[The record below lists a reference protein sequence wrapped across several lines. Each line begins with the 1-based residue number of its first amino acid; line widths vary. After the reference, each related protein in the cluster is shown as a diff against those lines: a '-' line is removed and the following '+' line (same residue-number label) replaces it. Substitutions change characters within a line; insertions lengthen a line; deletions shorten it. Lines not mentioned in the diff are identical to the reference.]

1 MSRDDGGRAS
11 RSEPERGSERLICRT
26 LLEVVGELG
35 YGAARVED
43 LIARGACSRSGFYQY
58 FADKRECFRVAY
70 TQEVEALGAAML
82 GACES
87 NPDWTQGLIASL
99 RTLLEFVAA
108 HPSTALALLVEGR
121 GSDEAVTTAQH
132 QVVERLAR
140 ALDGARRQPGSRH
153 SAPPSTATLM
163 IGAVENLLRGL
174 LVSGKGDQA
183 PTLLGD
189 LTYLIVQSY
198 FSEDVAFAAM
208 DTAKA
213 S

>member
-11 RSEPERGSERLICRT
+11 NSEPERGSTRLICRT
-26 LLEVVGELG
+26 MLEVVGELG

-43 LIARGACSRSGFYQY
+43 LVGRGACSRNGFYQH
-58 FADKRECFRVAY
+58 FADKRACFRVAY
-70 TQEVEALGAAML
+70 TQEVEALGAEML
-82 GACES
+82 EACGS
-87 NPDWTQGLIASL
+87 DPDWTRGLIASL

-108 HPSTALALLVEGR
+108 NPSVALALLVEGR
-121 GSDEAVTTAQH
+121 GCDEAVTTAQN
-132 QVVERLAR
+132 QVVERLTH

-198 FSEDVAFAAM
+198 FGEDEAFAAM
-208 DTAKA
+208 DAAKA
-213 S
+213 T